1 MLALLALIPIAF
13 ALPTSIFCVSAAKL
27 NVTMH
32 ECLLNG
38 EDAVFTQSGICTIVI
53 CAQGSAVIPKVCAT
67 PSEINKSVEGCLANN
82 TLANVYGN
90 ANCSSVRCMKKA
102 GPVASN
108 QSNNSS
114 IIDTA
119 MAIGNKY
126 GSALGTVGGVLATAA
141 AAIIG
146 WHYTRKKKTKLGQ
159 YLNQID
165 GTYSNFKMNA
175 QQCEAELLTIKRL
188 ITEDL
193 KKGTI
198 DESTFGILDKRMD
211 DYLGEIRQELKKAKR
226 GK

>member
-1 MLALLALIPIAF
+1 
-13 ALPTSIFCVSAAKL
+13 
-27 NVTMH
+27 MH
-32 ECLLNG
+32 DCLLNG

-67 PSEINKSVEGCLANN
+67 PAQINKSVDGCLANS
-82 TLANVYGN
+82 TIANVYGN
-90 ANCSSVRCMKKA
+90 ANCSSVRCMKR
-102 GPVASN
+102 VAPATAPN
-108 QSNNSS
+108 QNNSTDSS

-119 MAIGNKY
+119 MAFGNRY
-126 GSALGTVGGVLATAA
+126 GSILGTIGGVLATAA

-175 QQCEAELLTIKRL
+175 QQCETELLTIKHL
-188 ITEDL
+188 ITEEL

-198 DESTFGILDKRMD
+198 DEGTFGILDKRMD
-211 DYLGEIRQELKKAKR
+211 DYLDEIRQQIKKAKR
-226 GK
+226 SKS